1 MKKKKRRFPQSS
13 FRERLSRRS
22 EKRESGYFDT
32 DPECRQVNWATL
44 PMTLTK
50 PMREH
55 MFQKTVA
62 AILVVIF
69 LVLFSLYNHSLT
81 NRLVDTVHY
90 LTVHQMSPA
99 EFVEQAKPVIQS
111 VRDFNWRKFQNGAK
125 PSPNS
130 VPNPPDAEAMYV
142 PVSGILASP
151 YGTRLDST
159 GERMEMHYGIDVT
172 ADPGSP
178 VFAAYSG
185 TVSLIKEHDPY
196 GLTIYLDH
204 NKLNLVTIYGRVAD
218 VRVAAGDKVARGQQI
233 ASVAAAAGG
242 ESHLHF
248 EVWKDRQPVDPE
260 EFLNPVQ

>member
-1 MKKKKRRFPQSS
+1 MKKKKRRSPQTSL
-13 FRERLSRRS
+13 RDRLSRRS
-22 EKRESGYFDT
+22 QQRDSAYFDT
-32 DPECRQVNWATL
+32 DPDCRQTSWAAL
-44 PMTLTK
+44 PMTLTR

-69 LVLFSLYNHSLT
+69 LGLFSLYNHSLT
-81 NRLVDTVHY
+81 NRLVDAVHY

-99 EFVEQAKPVIQS
+99 ELVEQAKPVIQT
-111 VRDFNWRKFQNGAK
+111 VRDFNWRRFQNGAK
-125 PSPNS
+125 PN
-130 VPNPPDAEAMYV
+130 PNPDPGSADTEAMYV
-142 PVSGILASP
+142 PVSGVLASP
-151 YGTRLDST
+151 YGARLDST

-185 TVSLIKEHDPY
+185 TVSLIKEHDHY

-204 NKLNLVTIYGRVAD
+204 SKLNLVTIYGRVSD
-218 VRVAAGDKVARGQQI
+218 VLVAAGDQVARGQQI
-233 ASVAAAAGG
+233 ASVATASGG

-260 EFLNPVQ
+260 VFLNPVQ